1 MRRKSKSLKE
11 RENFQ
16 VDRGGRISY
25 SSRVGDS
32 RIPVK
37 GTAVS
42 CLTYKHSFENRH
54 PYEEI
59 AAFCDD
65 GCRRCFRAGR
75 ASRCHHTNLNGSAA
89 LQLDTQGTDIV
100 WTPAAYSGSYNQVY
114 IDSDIYFVGS
124 DTEPSASQFDSAED
138 PVQTAVF
145 LKNYTDDAGEV
156 TNSVLHAYYFDID
169 NSSNAWLPLVTTAVT
184 DGSWAKI
191 RVVVSY
197 DLSYADSMFSVYV
210 NDVLQADADG
220 NTQFVVANADSFKA
234 AANRKLNT
242 VSFRGTGAIDNF
254 VGTAVQQEIV
264 RYTLTVAT
272 MVDGEAQADSVYQ
285 TRIQPGTSAS
295 VSLPNAIEMEGYPM
309 LYKLVMDDGT
319 TYEFTPN
326 FDDLSVECT
335 TAEHPF
341 TIDNTGTYSV
351 SYDYAT
357 DAVAA
362 DTVIATAYYRTSEWT
377 EGGGGETPVE
387 PEAPSIAPLED
398 GSAPLSFDDSGNFVV
413 RFVAPQAGI
422 TYTLQAAATL
432 GAEFADVA
440 DASAVSADAGD
451 VIELKAPATAEMQF
465 FRVKASN

>member
-1 MRRKSKSLKE
+1 MKKSQLFATMAVAGAFALAAQADVTTEWWS
-11 RENFQ
+11 
-16 VDRGGRISY
+16 VDFEGQTIDALVDAAS
-25 SSRVGDS
+25 
-32 RIPVK
+32 PVYAT
-37 GTAVS
+37 GQFSHDAEADQSIV
-42 CLTYKHSFENRH
+42 
-54 PYEEI
+54 
-59 AAFCDD
+59 
-65 GCRRCFRAGR
+65 
-75 ASRCHHTNLNGSAA
+75 TNLNGSAA